1 MDASVEGRLCVV
13 AGGSSGIGFAVAK
26 AFHAAGAR
34 VFLSA
39 RDPVKLSRAADS
51 ISPGTWRCAADV
63 ATAEGAGRLVEAVLA
78 EGAPDF
84 LINCV
89 GRYEARSFEEAG
101 DDAWE
106 ASFQTNLMSAVR
118 VTRGLLPAM
127 RAAGRGSVVFIASE
141 AAVRSVGLLPDYST
155 MKAAVLGL
163 SRTVAEG
170 LRGTGL
176 RANAYIPGPT
186 ATEAIR
192 DYFAGI
198 ARSRGVTEEEAVADF
213 FRRDQP
219 GSLLGRLIDPT
230 DHGRAILLLATT
242 PAMNGAAMR
251 ADGGAIHSII

>member
-1 MDASVEGRLCVV
+1 MDPRVEGRLCVV
-13 AGGSSGIGFAVAK
+13 AGGSSGIGLAVAQ

-34 VFLSA
+34 VFLNG
-39 RDPVKLSRAADS
+39 RDPAKLARAADS
-51 ISPGTWRCAADV
+51 VSSEAPRCAADV
-63 ATAEGAGRLVEAVLA
+63 STTEGGARLVEAVLA
-78 EGAPDF
+78 EGVPEF
-84 LINCV
+84 VINCV
-89 GRYEARSFEEAG
+89 GRYEARGFEETD

-106 ASFQTNLMSAVR
+106 TSFQTNVMSAVR

-127 RAAGRGSVVFIASE
+127 RTAGRGSVVFVASE

-155 MKAAVLGL
+155 MKAAILGL
-163 SRTVAEG
+163 SRTAAEG

-198 ARSRGVTEEEAVADF
+198 ARVCGVTEEDAVADF

-219 GSLLGRLIDPT
+219 SSLLGRLIDPA

-242 PAMNGAAMR
+242 PAMNGVAMR
-251 ADGGAIHSII
+251 ADGGAIHSIL

>member
-1 MDASVEGRLCVV
+1 MDPRVEGRLCVI
-13 AGGSSGIGFAVAK
+13 AGGSSGIGLATAR

-34 VFLSA
+34 VFLNG
-39 RDPVKLSRAADS
+39 RDPVKLAQAADG
-51 ISPGTWRCAADV
+51 IAPDVLRCAADV
-63 ATAEGAGRLVEAVLA
+63 ATAEGGARLVAAVLA
-78 EGAPDF
+78 EGVPEF
-84 LINCV
+84 VINCV
-89 GRYEARSFEEAG
+89 GRYEARGFEETG
-101 DDAWE
+101 DEAWE
-106 ASFQTNLMSAVR
+106 ASFQINVMAAVR

-127 RAAGRGSVVFIASE
+127 RATGRGSVVFVASE
-141 AAVRSVGLLPDYST
+141 AGVRSAGLLPDYST

-170 LRGTGL
+170 LRGTEL

-198 ARSRGVTEEEAVADF
+198 ARARGVTEEEAVADF

-219 GSLLGRLIDPT
+219 GSLLGRLIDPA

-242 PAMNGAAMR
+242 PAMNGTAMR
-251 ADGGAIHSII
+251 ADGGAIHSIL

>member
-1 MDASVEGRLCVV
+1 MDTSVEGSLCVV
-13 AGGSSGIGFAVAK
+13 AGGSSGIGLAVAR

-34 VFLSA
+34 VFLNG
-39 RDPVKLSRAADS
+39 RDRAKLDRAADS
-51 ISPGTWRCAADV
+51 LGAGTPRCAADV
-63 ATAEGAGRLVEAVLA
+63 ATADGAARLVEAILA
-78 EGAPDF
+78 EGTPAF

-89 GRYEARSFEEAG
+89 GRYEARGFEATD
-101 DDAWE
+101 DDAWQ

-118 VTRGLLPAM
+118 LTRGLLPAM
-127 RAAGRGSVVFIASE
+127 RAAGRGGIVFVASE

-170 LRGTGL
+170 LRGTRL

-192 DYFAGI
+192 EYFAGI
-198 ARSRGVTEEEAVADF
+198 ARARGVTEEEAVADF

-219 GSLLGRLIDPT
+219 GSLLGRLIDPA

-251 ADGGAIHSII
+251 ADGGAIHSIF

>member
-1 MDASVEGRLCVV
+1 MDPRVEGRLCVV
-13 AGGSSGIGFAVAK
+13 AGGSSGIGLAVAQ
-26 AFHAAGAR
+26 AFRAAGAR
-34 VFLSA
+34 VFLNG
-39 RDPVKLSRAADS
+39 RDPAKLARAADS
-51 ISPGTWRCAADV
+51 VSPGIPRCAADV
-63 ATAEGAGRLVEAVLA
+63 ATAEGGARLVEAVLA
-78 EGAPDF
+78 EGVPDF

-89 GRYEARSFEEAG
+89 GRYEARGFEETD

-106 ASFQTNLMSAVR
+106 ASFQTNVMSAVR

-127 RAAGRGSVVFIASE
+127 RAAGRGSIVFIASE

-155 MKAAVLGL
+155 MKAATLGL

-198 ARSRGVTEEEAVADF
+198 ARARGVTEEEAVADF

-219 GSLLGRLIDPT
+219 GSLLGRLIDPA

-242 PAMNGAAMR
+242 PAMNGVAMR
-251 ADGGAIHSII
+251 ADGGAIHSIL